1 MGRMNRSVVV
11 TPSGDSADGEL
22 SEDDR
27 DTGSSGDRTPTSS
40 KKLHKISPK
49 KSFSSSFGRRKAKER
64 SEKMTKK
71 GIRRVE
77 SSDEGSENE
86 SGDDSDGQLRS
97 RGSRQAAKQAS
108 NAISKTISKQDKRS
122 DQEESSSSGSD
133 DSKDLNLR
141 KKEKGSKD
149 HKNGKRHSS
158 NHDVLKKRS
167 DEYTKCKSTHKS
179 SKPLHRSNSISEN
192 SDFVMPELEPQVTT
206 NLPRNL
212 GPLLKETESPKS
224 FKKSKSRKDEK
235 RSQKSI
241 KEFFT
246 KKSTYDNIS
255 SASSQEDD
263 AASKPEPKME
273 KVQKHAIER
282 SFEANKGFLTS
293 FESFQCNDGPK
304 SSKELK
310 IPKVRDERKDEKS
323 YTLIASTLH
332 PKKVLK
338 EELKKDKRKEEER
351 KRFEDDKSKL
361 EDEHRGLKR
370 KEREWEEEKQRE
382 KDEILK
388 KEKFE
393 RKKKEREER
402 KRQEREEKDRL
413 EKEKENLRVKEQML
427 IEKRKQKEEEKEK
440 VEFDK

>member
-1 MGRMNRSVVV
+1 
-11 TPSGDSADGEL
+11 
-22 SEDDR
+22 
-27 DTGSSGDRTPTSS
+27 
-40 KKLHKISPK
+40 
-49 KSFSSSFGRRKAKER
+49 
-64 SEKMTKK
+64 MTKK

-77 SSDEGSENE
+77 SYDEGSEIE
-86 SGDDSDGQLRS
+86 SGDDSDDQLRS

-141 KKEKGSKD
+141 KREKGSKD

-167 DEYTKCKSTHKS
+167 DEYTKCKSPHKS

-212 GPLLKETESPKS
+212 GPLVKETESPKS

-255 SASSQEDD
+255 SASSQE
-263 AASKPEPKME
+263 
-273 KVQKHAIER
+273 
-282 SFEANKGFLTS
+282 
-293 FESFQCNDGPK
+293 
-304 SSKELK
+304 
-310 IPKVRDERKDEKS
+310 
-323 YTLIASTLH
+323 
-332 PKKVLK
+332 
-338 EELKKDKRKEEER
+338 
-351 KRFEDDKSKL
+351 
-361 EDEHRGLKR
+361 
-370 KEREWEEEKQRE
+370 
-382 KDEILK
+382 
-388 KEKFE
+388 
-393 RKKKEREER
+393 
-402 KRQEREEKDRL
+402 
-413 EKEKENLRVKEQML
+413 
-427 IEKRKQKEEEKEK
+427 
-440 VEFDK
+440 